1 MRPTV
6 KSLGIDRVDVEERL
20 DLVEEIWA
28 SIAADPLVPSLTSAQ
43 RADLDLR
50 IADHKVNP
58 DDVVPWSEVK
68 AEAEARFRR

>member
-1 MRPTV
+1 MSATV
-6 KSLGIDRVDVEERL
+6 KSLGIDRLGVEERL

-28 SIAADPLVPSLTSAQ
+28 SIAADPQIPPLTAAQ

-50 IADHKVNP
+50 IAEYEANP
-58 DDVVPWSEVK
+58 DAVVAWSDVK